1 MLRATRELS
10 TILIV
15 QRNASFQIS
24 VASLAP
30 PTTVIKTEKRGR
42 YSNWKKINSTIGSTL
57 VYTGLTTAVVG

>member
-30 PTTVIKTEKRGR
+30 LTTVIKTEKRGR
-42 YSNWKKINSTIGSTL
+42 YSNWKKINSTIGGTL
-57 VYTGLTTAVVG
+57 VYTGLTTLVVG